1 MERPDADLS
10 ELLRV
15 ETLTCR
21 YGARTAVEQVDL
33 RLDRGQRVALLG
45 ANGAG
50 KSTLMRA
57 IAGRLPI
64 AAGRIR
70 VGGHEAGSA
79 DARALVGVIP
89 QGLALFPR
97 LSARENLRAFAE
109 LSGVARGAVDDAV
122 QRSLDWADLSDRSE
136 DLVTALSGG
145 MQRRLS
151 VACGAVHQPALLLAD
166 EPLVGVDA
174 QRREPI
180 EALLNELCQAGTTL
194 VESTH
199 DLSRVTERFD
209 TIVVM
214 AAGRVVATGEPREL
228 LARAGLAHECRITLE
243 DDRAELAPPPRFER
257 SGAILR
263 GPLGDVAEELPALLG
278 AIQAA
283 GHAVREVHVSPP
295 AIEELIQHLGEGA
308 REASA

>member
-1 MERPDADLS
+1 MEGPDADVS
-10 ELLRV
+10 ELLHI
-15 ETLTCR
+15 EKLTCR
-21 YGARTAVEQVDL
+21 YGARTAVEAIDL
-33 RLDRGQRVALLG
+33 RLDKAQRVALLG

-70 VGGHEAGSA
+70 VGGREAGSA
-79 DARALVGVIP
+79 DARALIGVIP

-97 LSARENLRAFAE
+97 LSARENLRAFAA
-109 LSGVARGAVDDAV
+109 LSGVGRAALRAAVE
-122 QRSLDWADLSDRSE
+122 RSLEWADLADRAE
-136 DLVTALSGG
+136 DPVTALSGG

-180 EALLNELCQAGTTL
+180 EALLDRLCQEGTTL
-194 VESTH
+194 IESTH
-199 DLSRVTERFD
+199 DLSRVAERFD

-214 AAGRVVATGEPREL
+214 AAGRVVAVGAPREL
-228 LARAGLAHECRITLE
+228 LAHAGLAHECRITLE
-243 DDRAELAPPPRFER
+243 DESSSADPPQGFER
-257 SGAILR
+257 RGAILQ
-263 GPLGDVAEELPALLG
+263 GSLGDVAEELPALLG
-278 AIQAA
+278 TIHAA
-283 GHAVREVHVSPP
+283 GQAVREVHVSPP
-295 AIEELIQHLGEGA
+295 AIEDLIQHLDERAREGA
-308 REASA
+308 A